1 MPTTTQNTISVE
13 RVTDLIE
20 AYGSNTQCWP
30 EQERLEAIACL
41 ESSVLLQKLMHDAK
55 QLDDALLVSHVEEP
69 VDEALLAQIVD
80 QLPEQP
86 VASQVFTKSDSRYQ
100 WAGAMAA
107 VFVGVAIMFTVM
119 SDFESAPPPEQ
130 LALQDMDYWLW
141 QEVTGQVSS
150 DDAEEAPTDF
160 MSML

>member
-30 EQERLEAIACL
+30 EQERQAAIARL
-41 ESSVLLQKLMHDAK
+41 ESSVPLQKLMQDAK
-55 QLDDALLVSHVEEP
+55 QLDEALLAVHVEAP
-69 VDEALLAQIVD
+69 VDEALLANIVD

-86 VASQVFTKSDSRYQ
+86 VVTKSERYQ
-100 WAGAMAA
+100 WAAAMAA

-119 SDFESAPPPEQ
+119 SDSELAPPPEQ

-141 QEVTGQVSS
+141 QEVTGQVSA
-150 DDAEEAPTDF
+150 DDTEEAPIDF